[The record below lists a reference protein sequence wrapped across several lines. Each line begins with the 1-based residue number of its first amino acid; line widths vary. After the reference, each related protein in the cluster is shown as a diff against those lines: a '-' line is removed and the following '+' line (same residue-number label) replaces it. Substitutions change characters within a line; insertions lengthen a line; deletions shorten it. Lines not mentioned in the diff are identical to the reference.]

1 MRLITLLGSEGT
13 VAAVE
18 RPDGRF
24 IVKGVNG
31 HLFRD
36 VGDLLRRAVDW
47 RESAKQANDP
57 APSTW
62 PRLRPVLEPGAIV
75 CVGLNYRKHVLEM
88 GRQLPEVPTLFSKL
102 PRALAHPDTTITLPA
117 ASQSVDYEGEMTIVI
132 GSGGR
137 DIMPAKAWD
146 AVAGITLLNDVSM
159 RDFQKRSLQWF
170 AGKSWEGC
178 TPVGPA
184 VVTLDELTGFEKR
197 EIVTLVN
204 GEERQR
210 APMSDLIFDVPTLI
224 ADLSRVITLR
234 PGDLIATGT
243 PGGVGDAMKP
253 PSYLKSGDSVEISF
267 EGVGVLKNTFER
279 AR

>member
-1 MRLITLLGSEGT
+1 MRLVTLLGSEGT
-13 VAAVE
+13 LAAVE
-18 RPDGRF
+18 RPEGRF
-24 IVKGVNG
+24 IIKGLNG

-36 VGDLLRRAVDW
+36 VGDLLRRAADW
-47 RESAKQANDP
+47 RESARQAKYP
-57 APSTW
+57 APLAW
-62 PRLRPVLEPGAIV
+62 PVLRPVLEPGAIV

-88 GRQLPEVPTLFSKL
+88 GRQLPTVPTLFSKL
-102 PRALAHPDTTITLPA
+102 PRALADPEMTIALPA
-117 ASQSVDYEGEMTIVI
+117 DSQSVDYEGEMTVVI

-137 DIMPAKAWD
+137 NIEPAKAWD

-184 VVTLDELTGFEKR
+184 VVTLDELTEFENR
-197 EIVTLVN
+197 EIVTRVN
-204 GEERQR
+204 GEQRQR

-224 ADLSRVITLR
+224 ADLSRVVTLR

-253 PSYLKSGDSVEISF
+253 PDYLKSGDVVEISF
-267 EGVGVLKNTFER
+267 DGIGVLKNTFER